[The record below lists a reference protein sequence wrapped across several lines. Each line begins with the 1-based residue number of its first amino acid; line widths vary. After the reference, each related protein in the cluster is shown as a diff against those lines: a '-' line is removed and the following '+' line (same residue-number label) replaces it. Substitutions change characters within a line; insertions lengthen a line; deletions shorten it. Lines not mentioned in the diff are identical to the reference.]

1 MKVTIR
7 YSNGINS
14 ELSKTEVYLEESRVQ
29 TIRDVLK
36 LLQTQDHNMNLG
48 DLDLDQRTFLVLVDG
63 IEISAIANLETEIT
77 KPCDIAIIPV
87 IHGG

>member
-7 YSNGINS
+7 FSNGINS
-14 ELSKTEVYLEESRVQ
+14 ELSKIEVYLEESRIQ

-36 LLQTQDHNMNLG
+36 LLQTQDHNLNLG

-77 KPCDIAIIPV
+77 KPCDITIIPV